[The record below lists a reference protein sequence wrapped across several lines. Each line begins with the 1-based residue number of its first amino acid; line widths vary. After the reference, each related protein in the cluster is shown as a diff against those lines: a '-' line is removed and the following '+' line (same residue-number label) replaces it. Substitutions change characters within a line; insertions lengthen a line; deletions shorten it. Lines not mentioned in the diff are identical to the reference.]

1 MRIAAVQHDI
11 VWENRAANFERL
23 APQVARAVGAGA
35 ELVLLSETFSTG
47 FSMSPGIGEPEGGPS
62 AQFLAA
68 QAEEHGVWVGG
79 SCPEIADAT
88 GGQGGGDPG
97 AEGRG
102 ATQLPYNSF
111 VLAGPDGTVHRY
123 RKLHP
128 FTHAG
133 EHERFR
139 AGEEPVTLDVGG
151 LRITPFICYD
161 LRFANLFWRAAPET
175 DVYPVPANWPSLR
188 RLHWQTLLQARA
200 IENQAYVV
208 GCNRVGTAGDG
219 TEHAG
224 DSRIVS
230 PMGELLATAARVET
244 IVLADVDPA
253 EVSATR
259 ERLRFLPDRRA

>member
-1 MRIAAVQHDI
+1 VRIAAVQHDI
-11 VWENRAANFERL
+11 VWEDREANFARL
-23 APQVARAVGAGA
+23 ARQVARSVAAGA
-35 ELVLLSETFSTG
+35 ELVLLTETFSTG
-47 FSMSPGIGEPEGGPS
+47 FSMTPGIGEPEGGPS
-62 AQFLAA
+62 AQFLQGQAA
-68 QAEEHGVWVGG
+68 EHGVWVGG
-79 SCPEIADAT
+79 TCPEIA
-88 GGQGGGDPG
+88 
-97 AEGRG
+97 EGEE
-102 ATQLPYNSF
+102 LPYNSF
-111 VLAGPDGTVHRY
+111 VLAGPDGTTHRY

-139 AGEEPVTLDVGG
+139 AGDGPVTVEVGG
-151 LRITPFICYD
+151 LRVTPFVCYD
-161 LRFANLFWRAAPET
+161 LRFADVFWKAAPGT
-175 DVYPVPANWPSLR
+175 DVYLVPANWPSPR

-230 PMGELLATAARVET
+230 PMGELLATAAGVET

-253 EVSATR
+253 EVTATR
-259 ERLRFLPDRRA
+259 ERLRFLPDRRGE

>member
-11 VWENRAANFERL
+11 VWEDREANFERL
-23 APQVARAVGAGA
+23 APQVARAAGAGA

-47 FSMSPGIGEPEGGPS
+47 FSMTPGIGEPEGGPS
-62 AQFLAA
+62 AQFLAG
-68 QAEEHGVWVGG
+68 QADEHGVWVGG
-79 SCPEIADAT
+79 TCPEVAH
-88 GGQGGGDPG
+88 G
-97 AEGRG
+97 EK
-102 ATQLPYNSF
+102 LPYNSF

-139 AGEEPVTLDVGG
+139 AGEAPVTVEVGG

-161 LRFANLFWRAAPET
+161 LRFADVFWTAAPGT
-175 DVYPVPANWPSLR
+175 DVYLVPANWPSPR

-219 TEHAG
+219 TAHAG

-230 PMGELLATAARVET
+230 PMGELLATAAGVET

-253 EVSATR
+253 EVAATR
-259 ERLRFLPDRRA
+259 DRLKFLPDRRG

>member
-1 MRIAAVQHDI
+1 MKIAAVQHDI
-11 VWENRAANFERL
+11 VWEDRDANFARL

-35 ELVLLSETFSTG
+35 ELVLLTETFSTG
-47 FSMSPGIGEPEGGPS
+47 FSMRPGIGEPEGGPS
-62 AQFLAA
+62 ARFLAG
-68 QAEEHGVWVGG
+68 QAAEHGVWVGG
-79 SCPEIADAT
+79 TCPEIAEGI
-88 GGQGGGDPG
+88 GGPG
-97 AEGRG
+97 AGSEE
-102 ATQLPYNSF
+102 LPFNSF
-111 VLAGPDGTVHRY
+111 VLAGPDGTTHRY

-139 AGEEPVTLDVGG
+139 AGETPTTVQIGG
-151 LRITPFICYD
+151 LRVTPFVCYD
-161 LRFANLFWRAAPET
+161 LRFADVFWDAALHT
-175 DVYPVPANWPSLR
+175 DVYLVPANWPSPR

-230 PMGELLATAARVET
+230 PMGELLATAAGVET
-244 IVLADVDPA
+244 IVMADVDPA
-253 EVSATR
+253 EVTATR
-259 ERLRFLPDRRA
+259 ERLRFLPDRRVR